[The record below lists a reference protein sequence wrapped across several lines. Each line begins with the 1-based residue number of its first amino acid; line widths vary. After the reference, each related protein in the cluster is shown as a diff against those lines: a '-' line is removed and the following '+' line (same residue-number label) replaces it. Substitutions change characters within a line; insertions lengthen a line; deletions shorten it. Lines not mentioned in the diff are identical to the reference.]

1 MLNDLLAAL
10 PKHKCGLSITHNEHR
25 NYRETAANWI
35 ADNEHCDWESE
46 EAKQIAIDTD
56 EIWVMHW
63 YPETP
68 VGFFAVA
75 APTLADLFRLAKG
88 ES

>member
-1 MLNDLLAAL
+1 MLNELLAAL
-10 PKHKCGLSITHNEHR
+10 PKHKCGLSISHNEHKT
-25 NYRETAANWI
+25 YRESAADYI
-35 ADNEHCDWESE
+35 TQSEHLHWEDE
-46 EAKQIAIDTD
+46 RAKQAAIDTD

-68 VGFFAVA
+68 IGFHAVA
-75 APTLADLFRLAKG
+75 APTLEDLLRVVKD